1 MTRGGPFDQ
10 GEGKLWD
17 PVEIEKRSFEIIEG
31 LMSKEWP
38 WPEKALV
45 KRVIHATGDPEY
57 AGLLEIHPEAIPAG
71 QEALRR
77 GGPIITDVKMVQAGL
92 NRKNLEPYGCKI
104 SCFIDEPAIVNLAKE
119 SGKTRAALAMDWAL
133 QQLGER
139 LADSVFVIGN
149 APTALFALLALL
161 PEKDTR
167 PALVIGTPVGF
178 VGASEAK
185 EALRSSGIPYII
197 TRGVKGGSAVA
208 VACFNAI
215 SGLSGPAWQPN
226 NHER

>member
-1 MTRGGPFDQ
+1 MARVGPFDHGQ
-10 GEGKLWD
+10 GKLWD
-17 PVEIEKRSFEIIEG
+17 PAEIEKRSFEIIEG

-57 AGLLEIHPEAIPAG
+57 AELLEIHPDAIPAG
-71 QEALRR
+71 REALRR

-92 NRKNLEPYGCKI
+92 NRRNLEPYGCKI
-104 SCFIDEPAIVNLAKE
+104 SCFIDEPAVVKKARE
-119 SGKTRAALAMDWAL
+119 SRQTRAALAMDWAL

-139 LADSVFVIGN
+139 LEDSIFVIGN

-161 PEKDTR
+161 TEKNTR

-185 EALRSSGIPYII
+185 EALRSSEVPYVI
-197 TRGVKGGSAVA
+197 TRGVKGGSSVA
-208 VACFNAI
+208 VACINAI
-215 SGLSGPAWQPN
+215 SSLL
-226 NHER
+226 